1 MGKKIWHAECTHCGA
16 NHIHVP
22 MRKNDMTEPL
32 KASASLGRVKVP
44 GQTDQELAKSYLE
57 LLELRQQ
64 VRIAECGRAILIP
77 ALHDLSSDQT
87 SRCEFTQRFRN

>member
-1 MGKKIWHAECTHCGA
+1 
-16 NHIHVP
+16 
-22 MRKNDMTEPL
+22 MTEPL
-32 KASASLGRVKVP
+32 KVSASLGRVKVP
-44 GQTDQELAKSYLE
+44 GHTDQELAKSYLE

-64 VRIAECGRAILIP
+64 VRIAECGRTILIP